1 MTTKNPSAP
10 QGTDTLKIESITAD
24 MLENPPESILK
35 IVKGKV
41 GELFTHYLFYQNT
54 PKGVVC
60 SCTACG
66 NYGLYIGETFKH
78 KEFYPCR
85 KCGAEL
91 IAYSSGYK
99 KAKLEKPVRGLAVCE
114 NLGGLL
120 CVRCFSIKRRFVDM
134 REPAKFIQAFDFEQN
149 YVFLFSKK
157 KSKKFGGKLFY
168 SYEKGKLEYCLEKMY
183 RVNPLPTSF
192 NMRATCWIDAPVVN
206 TAVIKNTELRYS
218 AAELVDYINPLVRYL
233 KLWQKKPK
241 LEYML
246 RAGFENIVNDL
257 IYDKGYTDHFN
268 WESNNLLKILG
279 ICKTDIDFCKEM
291 TAAELKFYKQIISV
305 DGCSQ
310 AKEIFIH
317 LKQHVYYS
325 DEIRKYTGLKYGQ
338 ILNYA
343 KKQKHANGSY
353 LMISYALNLWC
364 DYLRMSFDLFGE
376 AEEIK
381 PKSIQLSHDKLVERK
396 AFLASQKENEMI
408 SRRADDLKAL
418 CMEYE
423 ELFMRPPR
431 SGNEIVAEGL
441 ALQHCVGSYCKYHA
455 KGSTNILFIR
465 KKSAP
470 DIPYFTIEVTDELT
484 VKQCHGFKNE
494 RETGGVKPPDIVEFE
509 QEYTLFLENLKKRK
523 ESKKWTA

>member
-1 MTTKNPSAP
+1 
-10 QGTDTLKIESITAD
+10 
-24 MLENPPESILK
+24 
-35 IVKGKV
+35 
-41 GELFTHYLFYQNT
+41 
-54 PKGVVC
+54 
-60 SCTACG
+60 
-66 NYGLYIGETFKH
+66 
-78 KEFYPCR
+78 
-85 KCGAEL
+85 
-91 IAYSSGYK
+91 
-99 KAKLEKPVRGLAVCE
+99 
-114 NLGGLL
+114 
-120 CVRCFSIKRRFVDM
+120 
-134 REPAKFIQAFDFEQN
+134 
-149 YVFLFSKK
+149 
-157 KSKKFGGKLFY
+157 
-168 SYEKGKLEYCLEKMY
+168 
-183 RVNPLPTSF
+183 
-192 NMRATCWIDAPVVN
+192 
-206 TAVIKNTELRYS
+206 
-218 AAELVDYINPLVRYL
+218 
-233 KLWQKKPK
+233 
-241 LEYML
+241 ML

-257 IYDKGYTDHFN
+257 IYDKGNTDHFD
-268 WESNNLLKILG
+268 WSSNNLLKILG
-279 ICKTDIDFCKEM
+279 ICKTDIDLCKEM

-305 DGCSQ
+305 DGRSQ
-310 AKEIFIH
+310 AKEIFMH

-325 DEIRKYTGLKYGQ
+325 DEIRNYTGLKYGQ

-343 KKQKHANGSY
+343 KKQKFVNGSH
-353 LMISYALNLWC
+353 LMISYALNLWA
-364 DYLRMSFDLFGE
+364 DYLRMSFNLFGE

-408 SRRADDLKAL
+408 RQRADDLKAL

-423 ELFMRPPR
+423 ELFMRPPQ